1 MESDRLGM
9 IGTALDFIEM
19 HLEDDIALED
29 VARAAHYSKYYL
41 HRAFSGVLGT
51 SLYQYIRRRRLTEA
65 ARRLI
70 FSQASLTDLA
80 LAAGYQSQQAFG
92 DAFCAMYKC
101 PPAEYRRLHVFY
113 PLQLPIRLH
122 PQAALSGIRPAAG
135 SDIPA
140 WMALLSQVV
149 DGYPRLDE
157 AEHLAWLKARI
168 AREEALLLISG
179 GEAVGA
185 VGFCRSTG
193 CIDYLGVHPQERAL
207 DVSAQLLQAV
217 RVRLSPL
224 LHLNLTTFRE
234 RDPADPGY
242 RSEWKRLG
250 FQEGELLV
258 EFGYPT
264 QRMIGPVCG

>member
-1 MESDRLGM
+1 M
-9 IGTALDFIEM
+9 T
-19 HLEDDIALED
+19 
-29 VARAAHYSKYYL
+29 
-41 HRAFSGVLGT
+41 
-51 SLYQYIRRRRLTEA
+51 
-65 ARRLI
+65 
-70 FSQASLTDLA
+70 
-80 LAAGYQSQQAFG
+80 
-92 DAFCAMYKC
+92 
-101 PPAEYRRLHVFY
+101 
-113 PLQLPIRLH
+113 
-122 PQAALSGIRPAAG
+122 
-135 SDIPA
+135 
-140 WMALLSQVV
+140 LLSQVV

-168 AREEALLLISG
+168 ARKEALLLISG

-185 VGFCRSTG
+185 VGFCRDTG

-207 DVSAQLLQAV
+207 DVSAHLLQAV
-217 RVRLSPL
+217 RVRLSPQ